1 MTDKAAKVLG
11 WLAPLVAGGL
21 ITLSFAPFFWWP
33 LGILGALLMAWTW
46 RQQTPRQAFLS
57 GWLLGVGL
65 FGSGAS
71 WIYVSIHVHG
81 YAPVPLALFLTLL
94 FVMGLALFPALQGW
108 LLARFLRRD
117 GVWYLLSFP
126 SLWMLAEWF
135 RGWFLTGF
143 PWLYLGTAHVETP
156 LAGWAPVAGVFG
168 VSFVVAFS
176 AVALLAAFQNR
187 NRPAYAGLLIAVLL
201 WGAGAGLRTYS
212 WSTPLNAPLRVALV
226 QGNIAQ
232 ELKWREDEQLNTI
245 RTYRRLS
252 QPYWDHDLVLW
263 PETAIPLFMHQAQP
277 LLDVLSREART
288 QGATLI
294 SGIPTAYPR
303 QEVPGYRI
311 HNSILALGN
320 GSGIYHKQKLVPFGE
335 YVPLESVLRGL
346 IQFFDLPM
354 SSFTPGARHQ
364 APLMLGQTTTSPF
377 ICYEVVY
384 PDFVAAM
391 GSNSDLLLTI
401 SNDSWF
407 GASIG
412 PHQHLQIAQM
422 RALENARYMVRATNN
437 GISAIIDEKGRILD
451 RSQQFVAE
459 VLTGTAQPMQGRT
472 PFSQTGSMPTLVLA
486 IALALLA
493 RRPRQAQPSST

>member
-1 MTDKAAKVLG
+1 MMDKTAKILG
-11 WLAPLVAGGL
+11 WLAPLAAGGL
-21 ITLSFAPFFWWP
+21 ITLSLAPFFWWP
-33 LGILGALLMAWTW
+33 LGVVATLLMAWVW
-46 RQQTPRQAFLS
+46 RRQSPRQAFWA
-57 GWLLGVGL
+57 GWLLGLGL

-81 YAPVPLALFLTLL
+81 YAPVPLAVFLTLL

-117 GVWYLLSFP
+117 GIWYLLSF
-126 SLWMLAEWF
+126 SSVWVLAEWF

-143 PWLYLGTAHVETP
+143 PWLYLGNAHVESP
-156 LAGWAPVAGVFG
+156 LAGWAPVAGVFAL
-168 VSFVVAFS
+168 SFAVAFS
-176 AVALLAAFQNR
+176 GAALLSALQDR
-187 NRPAYAGLLIAVLL
+187 SRPALAGVLIAVLL
-201 WGAGAGLRTYS
+201 WGAGAGLRTQS
-212 WSTPLNAPLRVALV
+212 WSTPVDDPIQVALV

-232 ELKWREDEQLNTI
+232 ELKWRPEEQLNTL

-252 QPYWDHDLVLW
+252 QAYWNHDLVLW

-277 LLDVLSREART
+277 LLDALAEEARA

-294 SGIPTAYPR
+294 SGIPTAFPR
-303 QEVPGYRI
+303 NNDSGYRI

-320 GSGIYHKQKLVPFGE
+320 GSGLYHKQKLVPFGE
-335 YVPLESVLRGL
+335 FVPLESLLRGL

-354 SSFTPGARHQ
+354 SSFTAGAPDQ
-364 APLMLGQTTTSPF
+364 APLTVGGITTSPF

-384 PDFVAAM
+384 PDFVATMARH
-391 GSNSDLLLTI
+391 SELLLTI

-412 PHQHLQIAQM
+412 PHQHLQISQM

-437 GISAIIDEKGRILD
+437 GISAIIDDKGRVLN
-451 RSQQFVAE
+451 RSEQFVAE
-459 VLTGTAQPMQGRT
+459 VLTGQAQPLEGRT
-472 PFSQTGSMPTLVLA
+472 PFSQAGSMPILVLV

-493 RRPRQAQPSST
+493 RQPRKAA